1 VIPALAAKYTNMSAG
16 CVKREFDAVTL
27 LNLRS
32 LTNGV
37 SLAAYVGEGPD
48 PGKVVAFFEGE

>member
-1 VIPALAAKYTNMSAG
+1 MIPALAAKYTDMSAG
-16 CVKREFDAVTL
+16 CIKREFDAVTL
-27 LNLRS
+27 LDLGS

-37 SLAAYVGEGPD
+37 SLAAYIGKGPN